1 MFTGSSCCSALFN
14 HSQCYS
20 FWNSF
25 IFQTWSNQKFGNSS
39 VWQECRLC
47 SRSKKVILSFPE
59 SGLNNIWQ
67 NTMKGTRL
75 IIFMARYYIC
85 EFGSCSLFQL
95 FHLSTRDRIASIS
108 LCLDKY
114 HKIFQ
119 SMSLFGHPLWAKEIK
134 WKKQKVLTEGCT
146 LPSFAYVLAH
156 CNAANKI
163 FSVDL

>member
-14 HSQCYS
+14 HSQCYC

-25 IFQTWSNQKFGNSS
+25 IFQTWSNQKFGNSP

-47 SRSKKVILSFPE
+47 SRSKKVILSFLQ

-108 LCLDKY
+108 LCLDSTIRFFNPCPY
-114 HKIFQ
+114 LDI
-119 SMSLFGHPLWAKEIK
+119 LLWAKEIK
-134 WKKQKVLTEGCT
+134 WKKLKVLTEGST

-163 FSVDL
+163 FAVDL